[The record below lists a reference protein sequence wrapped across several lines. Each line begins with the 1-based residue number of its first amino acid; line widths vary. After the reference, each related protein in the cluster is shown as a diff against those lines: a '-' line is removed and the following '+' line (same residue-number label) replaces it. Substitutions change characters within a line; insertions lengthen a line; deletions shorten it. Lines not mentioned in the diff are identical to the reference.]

1 MTEKKQRKNDRKYER
16 KYDREKYFCFEFF
29 LSLNISDFSLF
40 FMKNLQSL
48 LKKVTPLFPRKP
60 LSKLQSRQ
68 APMFENLVGDSTSH
82 PTTTTTPTKKW
93 GCTRWVRSVS
103 SYLVLEEIFL
113 HDLQRHTPIKQKVT
127 RANNAPYVTIAMRK
141 AIMQACKQKFLRAG
155 KVLWS

>member
-40 FMKNLQSL
+40 FMKSLQSP

-68 APMFENLVGDSTSH
+68 APLFENLVGDS
-82 PTTTTTPTKKW
+82 
-93 GCTRWVRSVS
+93 
-103 SYLVLEEIFL
+103 
-113 HDLQRHTPIKQKVT
+113 KV
-127 RANNAPYVTIAMRK
+127 
-141 AIMQACKQKFLRAG
+141 
-155 KVLWS
+155 

>member
-16 KYDREKYFCFEFF
+16 KYDKEKHFCFEFF

-40 FMKNLQSL
+40 FMKNLQSS

-93 GCTRWVRSVS
+93 GCKR
-103 SYLVLEEIFL
+103 
-113 HDLQRHTPIKQKVT
+113 
-127 RANNAPYVTIAMRK
+127 
-141 AIMQACKQKFLRAG
+141 
-155 KVLWS
+155 

>member
-1 MTEKKQRKNDRKYER
+1 MTERKQR

-40 FMKNLQSL
+40 FMKNLQSS

-82 PTTTTTPTKKW
+82 PTTTTTPTKN
-93 GCTRWVRSVS
+93 GSAHNE
-103 SYLVLEEIFL
+103 LEMFHLIWCWKKSFFMIYRDIPQL
-113 HDLQRHTPIKQKVT
+113 
-127 RANNAPYVTIAMRK
+127 NRK
-141 AIMQACKQKFLRAG
+141 
-155 KVLWS
+155 

>member
-16 KYDREKYFCFEFF
+16 KYDKEKHFCFEFF

-40 FMKNLQSL
+40 FMKSLQSP

-60 LSKLQSRQ
+60 LSKLQSGQ
-68 APMFENLVGDSTSH
+68 AP
-82 PTTTTTPTKKW
+82 PTTTTPTKKW
-93 GCTRWVRSVS
+93 GCIRWVRNVS

-113 HDLQRHTPIKQKVT
+113 HDLQRHTPIKHKVT
-127 RANNAPYVTIAMRK
+127 RVNNAPYVTIAMRK
-141 AIMQACKQKFLRAG
+141 AIMQARKQKFFRAG